1 MIAMARKY
9 KELQDALEAKMTPEE
24 LAASNARTQAMLD
37 EVRLAQ
43 MRRHRELTQVSLAN
57 RLGIDQGSV
66 SRLEKQT
73 DMHMST
79 LRDYIEAAGGRLEI
93 QAVFPGET
101 ISLTFSK

>member
-1 MIAMARKY
+1 MAKNF
-9 KELQDALEAKMTPEE
+9 KILKDALDKKLTPEQREESRLWVERE
-24 LAASNARTQAMLD
+24 LAAI
-37 EVRLAQ
+37 RLNQ

-73 DMHMST
+73 DMHLST
-79 LRDYIEAAGGRLEI
+79 LRAYIEAAGGRLEV

-101 ISLTFSK
+101 ISLTFAQANQ